1 MSNTRTSRTGSI
13 IAFILS
19 GLFITIASV
28 LFMNRQAVLD
38 QITVW
43 TYEPSPAIATIEE
56 NVNFTNKGKFIFYAT
71 KPALEK
77 QDTFNKECP
86 RQEAGSPILGCYTN
100 TDRIYIYDLTNEQLS
115 GMEEVTA
122 AHEMLHAVWFRTS
135 KTEQDKLKTELE
147 AAYQK
152 LSNEE
157 LTTRMEYYQRTEPG
171 EYINELHSILG
182 TEIASLGEPL
192 ESYYAQFFDRAT
204 VLKLHDQY
212 NGVYKALYARAD
224 DLYAKMESLST
235 SIQTRIAQYETAV
248 NQYSAEVDSFNSRA
262 DGGGFTTMSQFNAE
276 RAALIARSNALDAS
290 RQSINADIDT
300 YNAYYAEY
308 QDIAKQIEVLNESID
323 SFNQIDQAPSV

>member
-19 GLFITIASV
+19 GLFIVVASI
-28 LFMNRQAVLD
+28 LFLNRQAALD
-38 QITVW
+38 QLTVW
-43 TYEPSPAIATIEE
+43 AYEPSSAIATIEQ
-56 NVNFTNKGKFIFYAT
+56 NVNFTDKGKFIFYAT
-71 KPALEK
+71 KPSLET
-77 QDTFNKECP
+77 QDAFNKKCP

-100 TDRIYIYDLTNEQLS
+100 ADQIYIYDLTNEQLD

-135 KTEQDKLKTELE
+135 KAEQDTLKTELE
-147 AAYQK
+147 KAYQK
-152 LSNEE
+152 LNDEE

-182 TEIASLGEPL
+182 TEVASLGEPL
-192 ESYYAQFFDRAT
+192 ESYYAQFFDRTT

-224 DLYAKMESLST
+224 ELYAQMEVLSS
-235 SIQTRIAQYETAV
+235 SIQTRMSEYETAV
-248 NQYSAEVDSFNSRA
+248 SRYSADVDSFNGRA

-276 RAALIARSNALDAS
+276 RAALIARASTLDTA
-290 RQSINADIDT
+290 RQSINTDIET
-300 YNAYYAEY
+300 YNTYYAEY
-308 QDIAKQIEVLNESID
+308 EDIAKQIEVLNESID
-323 SFNQIDQAPSV
+323 SFNQIDEAPSV